1 MSGQQRINHFTK
13 IEIKPEIIGFVLGKG
28 KSNLNNLKKKY
39 PTVNIKFF
47 NGRGCIEFNLSANIF
62 SQLNACEQ
70 ELRNYISKA
79 EGIYSNIQYK
89 NKMNKDRKK
98 RIKSNQAT
106 RQLREQITS
115 ELHNKKQFEKE
126 LEEIRKQSLQ
136 NKDILSNDSS
146 SNSNSNSDS
155 NSASNLDSN
164 SDSNS
169 ASNSASNSDSN
180 LNNDFSKKQLIN
192 HKKIKSDLEDE
203 KFINKNLKHNKFAGL
218 GEYE

>member
-126 LEEIRKQSLQ
+126 LEEVRKQSLQ
-136 NKDILSNDSS
+136 NEDIFSND
-146 SNSNSNSDS
+146 SNSNSDS
-155 NSASNLDSN
+155 NSTSNLASS

-169 ASNSASNSDSN
+169 TSNLASSSDSN
-180 LNNDFSKKQLIN
+180 LNNNSSKNKLIN

-203 KFINKNLKHNKFAGL
+203 KFINKNLKYNKFAGL

>member
-47 NGRGCIEFNLSANIF
+47 NGRGCIEFNLSTNVF
-62 SQLNACEQ
+62 SQLNSCEQ

-126 LEEIRKQSLQ
+126 LEEIGKQSLQ
-136 NKDILSNDSS
+136 NEDILSNNSNNNSNSNSDSNS
-146 SNSNSNSDS
+146 DSNSNSNSDS
-155 NSASNLDSN
+155 NSASNL
-164 SDSNS
+164 
-169 ASNSASNSDSN
+169 
-180 LNNDFSKKQLIN
+180 NNDSSKKQLIN
-192 HKKIKSDLEDE
+192 HKKIKSNLEDE
-203 KFINKNLKHNKFAGL
+203 KFINKVLKYNKFAGL
-218 GEYE
+218 DDYE

>member
-47 NGRGCIEFNLSANIF
+47 NGRGCIEFNLSANVF
-62 SQLNACEQ
+62 SQLNSCEQ

-136 NKDILSNDSS
+136 NEDILSNDSNS
-146 SNSNSNSDS
+146 NLGSNLNINLDSNLNSNSNSNLNDDS
-155 NSASNLDSN
+155 I
-164 SDSNS
+164 
-169 ASNSASNSDSN
+169 
-180 LNNDFSKKQLIN
+180 KKQLIN
-192 HKKIKSDLEDE
+192 HKKIKSNLEDE
-203 KFINKNLKHNKFAGL
+203 KFINKILKYNKFAGL
-218 GEYE
+218 DEYE

>member
-28 KSNLNNLKKKY
+28 KINLNNLKKKY

-47 NGRGCIEFNLSANIF
+47 NGRGCIEFNLSANVF
-62 SQLNACEQ
+62 SQLNACEK

-136 NKDILSNDSS
+136 NEDIFSNDSS

-155 NSASNLDSN
+155 NLNSNSNSNSNSNLN
-164 SDSNS
+164 
-169 ASNSASNSDSN
+169 SN
-180 LNNDFSKKQLIN
+180 LNNNSNKKQLIN

-203 KFINKNLKHNKFAGL
+203 KFINKNLKYNKFAGL